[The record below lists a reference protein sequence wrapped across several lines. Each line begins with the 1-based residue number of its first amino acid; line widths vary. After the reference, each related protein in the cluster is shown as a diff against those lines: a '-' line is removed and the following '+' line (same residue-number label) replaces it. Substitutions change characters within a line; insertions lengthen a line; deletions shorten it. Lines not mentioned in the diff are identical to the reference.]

1 MGYFNIIDS
10 LSDKRVDEGM
20 VSSISKNTKKQ
31 NKDIKRMIDAV
42 LSGQI
47 SKLSSKDMG
56 IAIEVRNDTK
66 LSSNNKKYEQY
77 CITGTKG
84 GVLRTE
90 VHGYEISGE
99 YFVAI
104 IGYNLHKG
112 TTVGKAMLW
121 ECSNE
126 DVFNKFKE
134 KMENQGGFDSIYDL
148 NTNMYRS
155 GVTYYD
161 SNRDI
166 YCKNTKEALDMIFSY
181 CADSFCSSLSRS
193 DITNALGRFDTCRLD
208 IASPNKDG
216 MSTSVVVN
224 LYGGEPEVVD
234 LMYDTIGTKVNKLNS
249 FYRFITYAEDG
260 QAIILFNL

>member
-1 MGYFNIIDS
+1 MGYFTIIDS

-31 NKDIKRMIDAV
+31 NKDIKRMVDA
-42 LSGQI
+42 LISGQI
-47 SKLSSKDMG
+47 LNYHLRIWISTLRFG
-56 IAIEVRNDTK
+56 TIQNFLVVI
-66 LSSNNKKYEQY
+66 KKYEQY

-90 VHGYEISGE
+90 VRGYEISGE

-104 IGYNLHKG
+104 IGYNLLKG
-112 TTVGKAMLW
+112 TTVGKARICK
-121 ECSNE
+121 CSDE
-126 DVFNKFKE
+126 DVFKKFKE

-193 DITNALGRFDTCRLD
+193 DITDALGQFDTCRLD

-224 LYGGEPEVVD
+224 LYGESDIVD
-234 LMYDTIGTKVNKLNS
+234 SFYDTIGTEVNKLGS
-249 FYRFITYAEDG
+249 FYRVVTCPKDG

>member
-47 SKLSSKDMG
+47 SKLSSKDMD
-56 IAIEVRNDTK
+56 ISLLVRNDTK
-66 LSSNNKKYEQY
+66 LSKNNKKNEKY
-77 CITGTKG
+77 CIVGTKANI
-84 GVLRTE
+84 LRTE
-90 VHGYEISGE
+90 VRGYEINGD
-99 YFVAI
+99 YVVAV

-134 KMENQGGFDSIYDL
+134 KMEHQGGFDSIYDV
-148 NTNMYRS
+148 NTSMYRS
-155 GVTYYD
+155 GTTYYD
-161 SNRDI
+161 SNRDV
-166 YCKNTKEALDMIFSY
+166 YCENTKEALDMIFSY
-181 CADSFCSSLSRS
+181 CADSFCSGLSRS
-193 DITNALGRFDTCRLD
+193 DITDAFSQFGTCRLD
-208 IASPNKDG
+208 ISSSQDA
-216 MSTSVVVN
+216 MSTSVVVY
-224 LYGGEPEVVD
+224 LYGGEPSVVD
-234 LMYDTIGTKVNKLNS
+234 SLYDTIGTKVNSLGS
-249 FYRFITYAEDG
+249 FYRIITYAEDG
-260 QAIILFNL
+260 QLIILFNL

>member
-31 NKDIKRMIDAV
+31 NKDTKRMVDAV

-47 SKLSSKDMG
+47 SKLSSKDMD
-56 IAIEVRNDTK
+56 ISLLVRNDTK
-66 LSSNNKKYEQY
+66 LSKNNKKNEKY
-77 CITGTKG
+77 CIVGTKANI
-84 GVLRTE
+84 LRTE
-90 VHGYEISGE
+90 VRGYEINGD
-99 YFVAI
+99 YIVAV

-134 KMENQGGFDSIYDL
+134 KMEHQGGFDSIYDV
-148 NTNMYRS
+148 NTSMYRS
-155 GVTYYD
+155 GTTYYD
-161 SNRDI
+161 SNRDV
-166 YCKNTKEALDMIFSY
+166 YCENTKEALDMIFSY

-193 DITNALGRFDTCRLD
+193 DITDAFSQFGTCRLD
-208 IASPNKDG
+208 ISSSQDA
-216 MSTSVVVN
+216 MSTSVLIN
-224 LYGGEPEVVD
+224 LYDGEPGIVD
-234 LMYDTIGTKVNKLNS
+234 SMYDTIGTKVNKLNS

-260 QAIILFNL
+260 QAVILFNF

>member
-31 NKDIKRMIDAV
+31 NKDTKRMIDAV
-42 LSGQI
+42 ISGQI
-47 SKLSSKDMG
+47 SKLSSKDMD
-56 IAIEVRNDTK
+56 IRLLVRNDTK
-66 LSSNNKKYEQY
+66 LSKNNKKNEKY
-77 CITGTKG
+77 CIVGTKG

-90 VHGYEISGE
+90 VRGYEINGD
-99 YFVAI
+99 YFVAV

-134 KMENQGGFDSIYDL
+134 KMEYQGGFDSTYDV
-148 NTNMYRS
+148 NTSMYRS
-155 GVTYYD
+155 GTTYYD
-161 SNRDI
+161 SNRDV
-166 YCKNTKEALDMIFSY
+166 YCENTKEALDMIFSY
-181 CADSFCSSLSRS
+181 CADSFCSSLPRS
-193 DITNALGRFDTCRLD
+193 DITEAFSQFGTCRLD
-208 IASPNKDG
+208 IASSQDA
-216 MSTSVVVN
+216 MSTNVLIN
-224 LYGGEPEVVD
+224 LYGGEPGIVD
-234 LMYDTIGTKVNKLNS
+234 SMYDTIGTKVNKLNS

-260 QAIILFNL
+260 QAIIIFNF

>member
-31 NKDIKRMIDAV
+31 NKDTKRMIDAV
-42 LSGQI
+42 ISGQI
-47 SKLSSKDMG
+47 SKLSSKDMD
-56 IAIEVRNDTK
+56 IKLLVRNDTK
-66 LSSNNKKYEQY
+66 LSKNNKKNEKY
-77 CITGTKG
+77 CIVGTKANI
-84 GVLRTE
+84 LRTE
-90 VHGYEISGE
+90 VRGYEINGD
-99 YFVAI
+99 YFVAV

-134 KMENQGGFDSIYDL
+134 KMEHQGGFDSTYDV
-148 NTNMYRS
+148 NASMYRS
-155 GVTYYD
+155 GTTYYD
-161 SNRDI
+161 SNRDV
-166 YCKNTKEALDMIFSY
+166 YCENTKEALDMIFSY

-193 DITNALGRFDTCRLD
+193 DIAEAFSQFGTCRLD
-208 IASPNKDG
+208 ISSSQDA
-216 MSTSVVVN
+216 MSTSVLIN
-224 LYGGEPEVVD
+224 LYGGEPGIVD
-234 LMYDTIGTKVNKLNS
+234 SMYDTIGTKVNQLNS

-260 QAIILFNL
+260 QAIILFNF

>member
-10 LSDKRVDEGM
+10 LSDRRVDEGM

-31 NKDIKRMIDAV
+31 NKDTKRMIDAV

-47 SKLSSKDMG
+47 SKLSSKDMD
-56 IAIEVRNDTK
+56 ISLLVRNDTK
-66 LSSNNKKYEQY
+66 LSKNNKKNEKY
-77 CITGTKG
+77 CIVGTKANI
-84 GVLRTE
+84 LRTE
-90 VHGYEISGE
+90 VRGYEINGD
-99 YFVAI
+99 YVVAV

-134 KMENQGGFDSIYDL
+134 KMEHQGGFDSIYDV
-148 NTNMYRS
+148 NTSMYRS
-155 GVTYYD
+155 GTTYYD
-161 SNRDI
+161 SNRDV
-166 YCKNTKEALDMIFSY
+166 YCENTKEALDMIFSY

-193 DITNALGRFDTCRLD
+193 DIIEAFSQFETCRLD

-224 LYGGEPEVVD
+224 LYGESDIVD
-234 LMYDTIGTKVNKLNS
+234 SFYDTIGTEVNKIGS
-249 FYRFITYAEDG
+249 FYRVITYPKDG
-260 QAIILFNL
+260 QVIILFNF

>member
-10 LSDKRVDEGM
+10 LQNSRVDEGM

-31 NKDIKRMIDAV
+31 NKVIKRMVDALV
-42 LSGQI
+42 SGQI
-47 SKLSSKDMG
+47 SKLSFKD
-56 IAIEVRNDTK
+56 IDINIEVRNDTK

-84 GVLRTE
+84 GVLLTE
-90 VHGYEISGE
+90 VRGYEINGE

-134 KMENQGGFDSIYDL
+134 KMEHQGGFDSIYDL
-148 NTNMYRS
+148 NTSMYRC
-155 GVTYYD
+155 GTTYYD
-161 SNRDI
+161 SNRDV
-166 YCKNTKEALDMIFSY
+166 YCKNTKEALDMIFTY

-193 DITNALGRFDTCRLD
+193 DIIEAFSQFETCRLD
-208 IASPNKDG
+208 ISSSQDA
-216 MSTSVVVN
+216 MSTSVLIN
-224 LYGGEPEVVD
+224 LYGGKSEVVD
-234 LMYDTIGTKVNKLNS
+234 SLYNTVGIKVNSLGS
-249 FYRFITYAEDG
+249 FYRVITYPKDG
-260 QAIILFNL
+260 QVIILFNF

>member
-31 NKDIKRMIDAV
+31 NKDTKRMVDAV

-47 SKLSSKDMG
+47 SKLSSKDMV
-56 IAIEVRNDTK
+56 INIEVRNDTK
-66 LSSNNKKYEQY
+66 LSSHNKKYEKY
-77 CITGTKG
+77 CIAGTKG

-90 VHGYEISGE
+90 VRGYEINGD
-99 YFVAI
+99 YIVAI

-134 KMENQGGFDSIYDL
+134 KMEHQGGFDSIYDV
-148 NTNMYRS
+148 NTSMYRS
-155 GVTYYD
+155 GTTYYD
-161 SNRDI
+161 SNRDV
-166 YCKNTKEALDMIFSY
+166 YCENTKEALDMIFSY

-193 DITNALGRFDTCRLD
+193 DITDAFSQFGTCRLD
-208 IASPNKDG
+208 IASSQDA
-216 MSTSVVVN
+216 MSTNVLIN
-224 LYGGEPEVVD
+224 LYDGEPGIVD
-234 LMYDTIGTKVNKLNS
+234 SMYDTIGTKVNKLNS

-260 QAIILFNL
+260 QAIIIFNF

>member
-10 LSDKRVDEGM
+10 LNDKRVDEGM

-31 NKDIKRMIDAV
+31 NKDIKRMVDAV

-47 SKLSSKDMG
+47 SKLSSKDMD
-56 IAIEVRNDTK
+56 INIEVRKDTK
-66 LSSNNKKYEQY
+66 LYKNNKKNEKY
-77 CITGTKG
+77 CIVGTKANI
-84 GVLRTE
+84 LRTE
-90 VHGYEISGE
+90 VRGYEINGD
-99 YFVAI
+99 YIVAV

-134 KMENQGGFDSIYDL
+134 KMEHQGGFDSIYDV
-148 NTNMYRS
+148 NTSMYRS
-155 GVTYYD
+155 GTTYYD
-161 SNRDI
+161 SNRDV
-166 YCKNTKEALDMIFSY
+166 YCGNTKEALDMIFSY

-193 DITNALGRFDTCRLD
+193 DITEAFSQFGTCRLD
-208 IASPNKDG
+208 ISSNQDA
-216 MSTSVVVN
+216 MSTSVLIN
-224 LYGGEPEVVD
+224 LYGGEPGIVD
-234 LMYDTIGTKVNKLNS
+234 SMYDTIGTKVNKLNS

-260 QAIILFNL
+260 QAIIIFNF

>member
-10 LSDKRVDEGM
+10 LNDKRVDEGM

-31 NKDIKRMIDAV
+31 SKDVKRMVDAV
-42 LSGQI
+42 ISGQI
-47 SKLSSKDMG
+47 SKLSNKDMD
-56 IAIEVRNDTK
+56 ISLQVRNDTK
-66 LSSNNKKYEQY
+66 LSKNNKKNEKY
-77 CITGTKG
+77 CIVGTKG
-84 GVLRTE
+84 NFLRTE
-90 VHGYEISGE
+90 VRGYEINGE

-112 TTVGKAMLW
+112 TTVGKARICK
-121 ECSNE
+121 CSDE
-126 DVFNKFKE
+126 DVFKKFKE

-181 CADSFCSSLSRS
+181 CTDSFCSSLSRS
-193 DITNALGRFDTCRLD
+193 DITNALGQFDTCRLD

-216 MSTSVVVN
+216 MSTSVAVY
-224 LYGGEPEVVD
+224 LYGESDIVD
-234 LMYDTIGTKVNKLNS
+234 SFYDTFGTEVNKIGS
-249 FYRFITYAEDG
+249 FYRVVTYPKYG

>member
-31 NKDIKRMIDAV
+31 NKDTKRMVDAV

-47 SKLSSKDMG
+47 SKLSSKDMD
-56 IAIEVRNDTK
+56 ISLLVRNDTK
-66 LSSNNKKYEQY
+66 LSKNNKKNEKY
-77 CITGTKG
+77 CIVGTKG

-90 VHGYEISGE
+90 VRGYEINGD
-99 YFVAI
+99 YVVAV

-134 KMENQGGFDSIYDL
+134 KMENQGGFDSIYDV
-148 NTNMYRS
+148 NTSMYRS
-155 GVTYYD
+155 GTTYYD
-161 SNRDI
+161 SNRDV
-166 YCKNTKEALDMIFSY
+166 YCENTKEALDMIFSY
-181 CADSFCSSLSRS
+181 CADSFCSGLSRS
-193 DITNALGRFDTCRLD
+193 DITDAFSQFGACRLD
-208 IASPNKDG
+208 ISSGAGS
-216 MSTSVVVN
+216 MSTGVMIN
-224 LYGGEPEVVD
+224 LYGGEPDIVD
-234 LMYDTIGTKVNKLNS
+234 SMYYTIGTEVNKLNS
-249 FYRFITYAEDG
+249 FYRFITYS
-260 QAIILFNL
+260 

>member
-31 NKDIKRMIDAV
+31 NKDTKRMIDAV

-47 SKLSSKDMG
+47 SKLSSKDMD
-56 IAIEVRNDTK
+56 IKLLVRNDTK
-66 LSSNNKKYEQY
+66 LSKNNKKNEKY
-77 CITGTKG
+77 CIVGTKG
-84 GVLRTE
+84 GVLHTE
-90 VHGYEISGE
+90 VRGYEINGD
-99 YFVAI
+99 YVVAV

-121 ECSNE
+121 ECSNV

-134 KMENQGGFDSIYDL
+134 KMEHQGGFDSIYDV
-148 NTNMYRS
+148 NTNMYQS
-155 GVTYYD
+155 GTTYYD
-161 SNRDI
+161 SNRDV

-193 DITNALGRFDTCRLD
+193 DITDAFSQFGTCRLD
-208 IASPNKDG
+208 ISSNQDS
-216 MSTSVVVN
+216 MSTCVLIN
-224 LYGGEPEVVD
+224 LYGGEPGIVD
-234 LMYDTIGTKVNKLNS
+234 SMYDTIGTKVNKLNS

-260 QAIILFNL
+260 QAIILFNF